1 MRRAMLLLLV
11 PAMLHQVG
19 CASPARA
26 GGTLPP
32 GSAWPAPP
40 PRASSSPPGE
50 KDPKTALVISGIGTG
65 ASAALVL
72 ASVVVVADSGTV
84 HRPTFFVGVGTS
96 LVTPS
101 LGHWYAGEW
110 LTVGMGVRAGAALL
124 AVLGATQT
132 RDDRCDVDPTEICP
146 TLTNAGFTLLGL
158 AGIAYVAGVAYDVVD
173 APDAVERHA
182 RTRLPPDPFSMRLV
196 PTTST
201 HGAGLAVLG
210 RW

>member
-1 MRRAMLLLLV
+1 MRRTLLFCVSAGLC
-11 PAMLHQVG
+11 MS
-19 CASPARA
+19 ASPAA
-26 GGTLPP
+26 
-32 GSAWPAPP
+32 A
-40 PRASSSPPGE
+40 E

-72 ASVVVVADSGTV
+72 SSVVIGADSGTV
-84 HRPTFFVGVGTS
+84 HRPTFFAGVGTS
-96 LVTPS
+96 LITPS

-110 LTVGMGVRAGAALL
+110 LTIGMGIRTGAALI

-132 RDDRCDVDPTEICP
+132 RDDRCDVDPTKVCP
-146 TLTNAGFTLLGL
+146 TLTNAGFTMLGL

-173 APDAVERHA
+173 APDAVERHNG
-182 RTRLPPDPFSMRLV
+182 TRPPHNPFAMRLV